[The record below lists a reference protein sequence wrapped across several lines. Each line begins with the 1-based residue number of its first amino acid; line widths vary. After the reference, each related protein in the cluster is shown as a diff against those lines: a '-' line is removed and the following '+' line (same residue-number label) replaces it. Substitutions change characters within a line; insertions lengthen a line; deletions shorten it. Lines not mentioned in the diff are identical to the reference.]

1 MHLKKHSICLRDY
14 KVAYRDDSC
23 YCDVYHQRFVF
34 GLDKTVFKENFL
46 LDWVA
51 TAAKKPSHLLPSAHT
66 SGGTYREIVPSA
78 VRATMSQLFMSGM

>member
-34 GLDKTVFKENFL
+34 GLDKTVFKEIFL
-46 LDWVA
+46 VDWVA
-51 TAAKKPSHLLPSAHT
+51 TAAKKPSHLLRVPT
-66 SGGTYREIVPSA
+66 QVEVLIVK
-78 VRATMSQLFMSGM
+78 LFRVL